1 MEFGPIFRTMR
12 RNPFRFGLI
21 VVEVGLTLA
30 IVVNCVGMIL
40 QARQELARPSGF
52 DDQNLLRVGS
62 TPFAKEFRDDNY
74 LEQSIQADLALLR
87 GLPGV
92 VAATNTPLLPWQGG
106 GSSSTLKQAGTE
118 KEPIRTQT
126 YGGDE
131 QTLGTLG
138 VSIISGRNFTKADVV
153 IDPNATVTPIIVSKA
168 YADLVFPDGDAVGKS
183 LQGTRADRTY
193 PIVGVFDPFY
203 NPYAWDIG
211 NYATFFATT
220 SGSYNFGTPYLVRVA
235 PGRMAEVTKAI
246 EERMLALNNG
256 RNVIVRTVDDVKQG
270 FQSAKAV
277 LIWSLNGVIVL
288 LVFVTALGIVGLTS
302 FSVTERTRQIGTR
315 RALGA
320 RRADIL
326 RYFLLENWILT
337 STGIALGLIGAY
349 GLNFAMVSLTD
360 GTPLDWRLLA
370 VGMALLW
377 STGLASA
384 LGPAL
389 RATKIPPAIATR
401 NV

>member
-1 MEFGPIFRTMR
+1 MEFGPILRTMR

-21 VVEVGLTLA
+21 VVEVALTLA
-30 IVVNCVGMIL
+30 IVVNCVGMIVK
-40 QARQELARPSGF
+40 AREELGRPSGF
-52 DDQNLLRVGS
+52 DDQNLLRVQS
-62 TPFAKEFRDDNY
+62 TPFSKDFRDTNY
-74 LEQSIQADLALLR
+74 LEQSIQADLTLLR

-106 GSSSTLKQAGTE
+106 GSSGLLKPINTE
-118 KEPIRTQT
+118 KELLRTQT

-131 QTLGTLG
+131 QTIDTLG
-138 VSIISGRNFTKADVV
+138 VSIISGRNFTHADVV
-153 IDPNATVTPIIVSKA
+153 IDPNATTLPIMVSKA
-168 YADLVFPDGDAVGKS
+168 YADLHYPGGDAVGKT
-183 LQGTRADRTY
+183 LQGASGRSY

-211 NYATFFATT
+211 HYATFFASTT
-220 SGSYNFGTPYLVRVA
+220 GSYAFGVSYLVRVA
-235 PGRMAEVTKAI
+235 PGQLAAVSKAV
-246 EERMLALNNG
+246 EERMIALNNG
-256 RNVIVRTVDDVKQG
+256 RNVDVRTVAEVKQG
-270 FQSAKAV
+270 FQSAASVMKY
-277 LIWSLNGVIVL
+277 SLNAVIVCL
-288 LVFVTALGIVGLTS
+288 LFVTALGIVGLTS

-349 GLNFAMVSLTD
+349 GLNMALVSLTD
-360 GTPLDWRLLA
+360 GTPLNWKLLVA
-370 VGMALLW
+370 GMGLLW
-377 STGLASA
+377 CTGLASA

-389 RATKIPPAIATR
+389 RATRIPPAIATR